1 MNFSNR
7 RSMLRASAPAGKIL
21 ILSASFVPR
30 NYPAEIYPF
39 HQDATFR
46 YFTGLNI
53 PDAAL
58 VIDETGKETL
68 FLTIP
73 DPDDVIWTGKVP
85 TPEELAAS
93 AGIANYDDYSKLSE
107 VVDRNT
113 LFITP
118 YDWQL
123 KTRLAQWL
131 HVGVSEL
138 SSLASRELGQAII
151 ALRSIKDD
159 EEIEEIEYAIAVTKE
174 MLALGQKAILPG
186 VKEADVL
193 APMMSKVVQTECDLS
208 FNPIVT
214 VHGEILH
221 NQSYDHVIEK
231 DSTIVIDIGAESPRG
246 YCADI
251 TRTYSAAGK
260 FSDRKLFLYNAV
272 LKAQLSGIEKT
283 KSVGVSM
290 FDVHMEACR
299 TLTRELQSIGLMKGD
314 IEESLAAGAHALFMP
329 HGIGHMLGMDAHDME
344 NYGDD
349 VGYAPGTKRSTQFGL
364 NALRLHKKL
373 EPGFVITVEPG
384 CYFIP
389 ELIDR
394 WSAQKHLD
402 AFICYDELEK
412 YRDFRGIRIEDDVLI
427 TPTGSRVLG
436 TAIPK

>member
-1 MNFSNR
+1 MNYSER
-7 RSMLRASAPAGKIL
+7 RLKLRATAPAGKIL
-21 ILSASFVPR
+21 ILSASLVPR

-58 VIDETGKETL
+58 VIDEIGRETL
-68 FLTIP
+68 YLTIP

-85 TPEELAAS
+85 GPEELATS
-93 AGIANYDDYSKLSE
+93 AGIAHFDDYSKLAE
-107 VVDRNT
+107 VVDQDT
-113 LFITP
+113 LFIAP

-123 KTRLAQWL
+123 KTRLAGWL
-131 HVGVSEL
+131 HVGVSDL
-138 SSLASRELGQAII
+138 ASLASRELGRSII
-151 ALRSIKDD
+151 ALRSLKDD

-174 MLALGQKAILPG
+174 MLELGQKAILPG
-186 VKEADVL
+186 VKESDVL
-193 APMMSKVVQTECDLS
+193 APMMAKVVQTGCGLS

-221 NQSYDHVIEK
+221 NQSYDHFIED
-231 DSTIVIDIGAESPRG
+231 DSTIVIDIGAESPNG

-251 TRTYSAAGK
+251 TRTYSSAGEFFGK
-260 FSDRKLFLYNAV
+260 KLAIYNAV
-272 LKAQLSGIEKT
+272 LHAQLAAIDKT
-283 KSVGVSM
+283 KTPGVSM
-290 FDVHMEACR
+290 YLVHMEACR
-299 TLTRELQSIGLMKGD
+299 VLTRELQTIGLMKGD
-314 IEESLAAGAHALFMP
+314 VEESLEAGAHALFMP

-349 VGYAPGTKRSTQFGL
+349 VGYVRGTERSTQFGL
-364 NALRLHKKL
+364 NALRLHRKL
-373 EPGFVITVEPG
+373 LPGFVITVEPG

-394 WSAQKHLD
+394 WSAKKHLD

-412 YRDFRGIRIEDDVLI
+412 YRDFRGVRIEDDVLI
-427 TPTGSRVLG
+427 TQTGSRVLG
-436 TAIPK
+436 PAIAK